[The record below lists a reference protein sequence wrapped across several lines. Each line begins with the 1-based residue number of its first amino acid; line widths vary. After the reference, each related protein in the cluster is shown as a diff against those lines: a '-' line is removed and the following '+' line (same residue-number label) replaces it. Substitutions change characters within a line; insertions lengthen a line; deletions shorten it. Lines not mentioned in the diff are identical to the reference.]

1 MKDRKQHV
9 IKMAHQLFIDKGF
22 QATSIQDILDS
33 SGISKGT
40 FYNYF
45 SSKNELLIAL
55 FTTLYKQMEKER
67 NELLIGKDPSDIE
80 IFIRQMELQLELN
93 RSNNLSTLFEEVF
106 VSNDEEL
113 KQFIKIGSFRSL
125 RWVYERFVAIFGEDK
140 KPYLLDCA
148 SMFMGILNQSYK
160 NYSLVEKPPHTI
172 SRVVR
177 YSVNRIVKTVEE
189 VSHSGEQLLQPE
201 LLEAWGPD
209 GRKKDISFQKNL
221 HRCIL
226 SLRKALKHGEDSSKF
241 LELLDFIYDELTN
254 TKEPRKAIIESV
266 LSSLTSLE
274 VKGLLEGTTE
284 LEKLVHQYFKE
295 EDS

>member
-22 QATSIQDILDS
+22 QATSIQDILDH
-33 SGISKGT
+33 SGIAKGT

-67 NELLIGKDPSDIE
+67 NELLIGQDPSDLE
-80 IFIRQMELQLELN
+80 IFIKQMELQLEMN
-93 RSNNLSTLFEEVF
+93 RSNNLTALFEEIY

-113 KQFIKIGSFRSL
+113 KQFIKIGSFKSL

-148 SMFMGILNQSYK
+148 SMFMGILSQTLR
-160 NYSLVEKPPHTI
+160 NYSIAVKPPHAI

-177 YSVNRIVKTVEE
+177 YSVNRMAKIVEE
-189 VSHSGEQLLQPE
+189 VSQSGEQLLEPE
-201 LLEAWGPD
+201 LLDSWNPNGKKNNRAFQEAM
-209 GRKKDISFQKNL
+209 
-221 HRCIL
+221 HRTIL
-226 SLRKALKHGEDSSKF
+226 SLKKPFTQNTGSQKQI
-241 LELLDFIYDELTN
+241 ELLDFIYDELIKA
-254 TKEPRKAIIESV
+254 KEPRTFLIENV
-266 LSSLTSLE
+266 METLRREPLLKDATSL
-274 VKGLLEGTTE
+274 KKLEQ
-284 LEKLVHQYFKE
+284 LIE
-295 EDS
+295 EYKNM